1 MPSAARLGDSCSGH
15 GCFPATPVIQGSS
28 DVIINGKPAARKG
41 DMVLLHACPC
51 PTMPHALHPRS
62 ISAGSSNVIINGKAA
77 ARVGDAIGC
86 GGSVAAG
93 SGDVIIGDTPHQSPV
108 KSCAEQS
115 ASKRSPLLAL
125 SPMMLPWKGL
135 MSWTPT
141 AELTL
146 PTEALTLEQR
156 KARYAARKQ
165 LAQQASTNP
174 NLQAA
179 AKRLAENNDSIL
191 RAEAAK
197 YVYDVDE
204 FRRGKYTEL
213 PPPPVGLSI
222 VDPEQMLSNQNNPY
236 FNKKSGFGAALFKSE
251 INGETML
258 TYRGTDNSV
267 TCAKDWKTNGLQGL
281 GLESATYNQAMDL
294 AKRVTFEYANE
305 NIKLVGHSLGG
316 GLASAGVSAT
326 KRPGYTFNAA
336 GLHANTV
343 ARAEGASLEET
354 AALIKTQAVDG
365 EVLTMAQTYG
375 KAAVPVILGGIGS
388 LLGGLIGGGSMGA
401 MVGAAFGMIKLY
413 EGALPKAV
421 GEMSSLPSLGGSPIA
436 RHGMDQVIAGIET
449 QKREDISAISGVLK
463 ET

>member
-141 AELTL
+141 AELPL

-204 FRRGKYTEL
+204 FRRGAKAEL
-213 PPPPVGLSI
+213 PAPPVGLSI
-222 VDPEQMLSNQNNPY
+222 LDPEVMLSKDEGD
-236 FNKKSGFGAALFKSE
+236 FFKKDSGFGAVPFKSE

-258 TYRGTDNSV
+258 TFRGTDNGV
-267 TCAKDWKTNGLQGL
+267 TGFKDWRTNGAQGM
-281 GLESATYNQAMDL
+281 GLRSAAYEQAKNA
-294 AKRVTFEYANE
+294 AKTFKRMHPDE
-305 NIKLVGHSLGG
+305 NLVLVGHSLGG
-316 GLASAGVSAT
+316 GEASAGVSAT
-326 KRPGYTFNAA
+326 GLHGYTFNAA
-336 GLHANTV
+336 GLHPNT
-343 ARAEGASLEET
+343 AGDGLSIEET
-354 AALIKTQAVDG
+354 SALIKTQAVDG

-375 KAAVPVILGGIGS
+375 KAAVPGLLALGGS
-388 LLGGLIGGGSMGA
+388 LLGGLAGGAAAGA
-401 MVGAAFGMIKLY
+401 MVGAAFGMMELY
-413 EGALPKAV
+413 KGALPKAV

-449 QKREDISAISGVLK
+449 QKREDIGAINGVYK
-463 ET
+463 EM

>member
-15 GCFPATPVIQGSS
+15 GCFPATPIIQGSS

-51 PTMPHALHPRS
+51 PMMPHALHPRS

-125 SPMMLPWKGL
+125 SPMLLPWKGL
-135 MSWTPT
+135 MSWMPTP
-141 AELTL
+141 ELPL

-156 KARYAARKQ
+156 KARYQARKQ

-179 AKRLAENNDSIL
+179 AKRLAGNNDSIL

-204 FRRGKYTEL
+204 FRRGAKAEL
-213 PPPPVGLSI
+213 PAPPVGLSI
-222 VDPEQMLSNQNNPY
+222 VDPESALPTERNDY
-236 FNKKSGFGAALFKSE
+236 FNKESGFGAVPFKSE

-258 TYRGTDNSV
+258 TFRGTDNAV
-267 TCAKDWKTNGLQGL
+267 TGFEDWKTNGLQGM
-281 GLESATYNQAMDL
+281 GLKSAAYEQSKDAARIFKKMHPDDN
-294 AKRVTFEYANE
+294 VV
-305 NIKLVGHSLGG
+305 LVGHSLGG
-316 GLASAGVSAT
+316 GEASAGVSAT
-326 KRPGYTFNAA
+326 GLHGYTFNAA
-336 GLHANTV
+336 GLHPNTV
-343 ARAEGASLEET
+343 GGGVSIEET

-365 EVLTMAQTYG
+365 EVLTMVQTNC
-375 KAAVPVILGGIGS
+375 KAAVPVILGGVVS
-388 LLGGLIGGGSMGA
+388 LLGGLVGGATAGA
-401 MVGAAFGMIKLY
+401 VVGATFGMMALY
-413 EGALPKAV
+413 NGALPKAL
-421 GEMSSLPSLGGSPIA
+421 GEMSPLPSLGGSPIA

-449 QKREDISAISGVLK
+449 QKREDIGAINGVFK
-463 ET
+463 EM